1 MALQNQSPARGFIF
15 PHLPQASVHTTG
27 GIVGS
32 VVCGPL
38 VSMVGQRRAILIT
51 SPFILASWLTIW
63 ATSVFSL
70 LVSAR

>member
-1 MALQNQSPARGFIF
+1 M
-15 PHLPQASVHTTG
+15 HTTG
-27 GIVGS
+27 AIVGS

-38 VSMVGQRRAILIT
+38 VSVMGQRRAILIT

-63 ATSVFSL
+63 AASLFSL